1 MHIQQKHERQQGA
14 RHQIGYFKEQV
25 CSAFRGGFLSHLLS
39 QSQEAQNEEYYDH
52 DADDVK
58 NVHVYSYGSMC
69 GFNKKWRSNRK
80 RIAMEQSSINLA
92 FKKKDRVLFP
102 RNQLLDPRTIAIVAT
117 LKDGAPS
124 IRTLVRPLVRP
135 FAQSAFRFSPNR
147 VSHAPPVLQPEGV
160 PCWLVDEC

>member
-14 RHQIGYFKEQV
+14 RRQIGYFKEQV

-52 DADDVK
+52 DADDVE

-80 RIAMEQSSINLA
+80 RIAMEQSSIHLA
-92 FKKKDRVLFP
+92 LKTECYSRAIK
-102 RNQLLDPRTIAIVAT
+102 LLDPRTIAIVARQG
-117 LKDGAPS
+117 DGAPS
-124 IRTLVRPLVRP
+124 TRTL
-135 FAQSAFRFSPNR
+135 AGQ
-147 VSHAPPVLQPEGV
+147 
-160 PCWLVDEC
+160 

>member
-14 RHQIGYFKEQV
+14 RRQIGYFKEQV

-52 DADDVK
+52 DADDVE

-92 FKKKDRVLFP
+92 LKTECYSRAINSSTPGLSRLWPGKGMERRVLE
-102 RNQLLDPRTIAIVAT
+102 RWQ
-117 LKDGAPS
+117 G
-124 IRTLVRPLVRP
+124 
-135 FAQSAFRFSPNR
+135 Q
-147 VSHAPPVLQPEGV
+147 
-160 PCWLVDEC
+160 